1 MEVHMVFDIDK
12 LNKKDRTAYENMT
25 DSEKAKFEHTWILL
39 ESQKL
44 RLLQY
49 KRVSKERNNREKKL
63 LAEKERKERT
73 HRLVERGAIL
83 ESYIR
88 DPKDFSNDEIK
99 TIVSSVMTQ
108 EAVVNYIEKI
118 RARKQ

>member
-1 MEVHMVFDIDK
+1 MEVHMEFDINK
-12 LNKKDRTAYENMT
+12 LNKKDRAVYEVMT
-25 DSEKAKFEHTWILL
+25 EAEKAKFEHTWVQL

-49 KRVSKERNNREKKL
+49 KRASKERNNREKKL

-73 HRLVERGAIL
+73 HRLIERGAIL
-83 ESYIR
+83 EYYIN
-88 DPKDFSNDEIK
+88 DPEDFSNDEIQ
-99 TIVSSVMTQ
+99 TIVQNVMTQ
-108 EAVVNYIEKI
+108 ETVINYIEKI

>member
-1 MEVHMVFDIDK
+1 MEFDINI
-12 LNKKDRTAYENMT
+12 LNKKDRAIYEVMT
-25 DSEKAKFEHTWILL
+25 ESEKAKFEHTWVQL

-49 KRVSKERNNREKKL
+49 KRASKERNNREKKL

-73 HRLVERGAIL
+73 HRLIERGAIL
-83 ESYIR
+83 EHYIN
-88 DPKDFSNDEIK
+88 DPEDFSNDEIQ
-99 TIVSSVMTQ
+99 TIVQNVMTH
-108 EAVVNYIEKI
+108 ETVINYIEKI